1 MTQPVT
7 AYEQDMAEEP
17 AALRRFADSAPPA
30 GLAGLDLGRFDRIV
44 LTGMGGSD
52 CAAAPM
58 ELFLARAG
66 RPVWRV
72 LAGRLLEMLALVT
85 PKTLLIVTSQSGRS
99 GEIVA
104 LLDRLPQTAR
114 ALLIGITGDAH
125 SPLGRAAD
133 HVVLLHSGDEATVAT
148 KSYVN
153 TLAAF
158 HRLIALWRGEPD
170 ARAVADIRQAADSL
184 VAQAARD
191 GGAIE
196 SLAAR
201 ALSGR
206 MPRFAMIG
214 SGADTTTVVAGAMV
228 LKEAAK
234 IPAEG
239 YVGGAFRH
247 GPLELAG
254 PGLTALLFGTGGSE
268 DASLHRLARDVAAT
282 GSLVVTVAPS
292 AYSGS
297 EHLAIP
303 GSNEL
308 ERLVNGMYVV
318 QRFSVALGRATGI
331 VPGAFNY
338 GQKVTDQL

>member
-1 MTQPVT
+1 MTETLT
-7 AYEQDMAEEP
+7 AYEQDMAEQP
-17 AALRRFADSAPPA
+17 ASLRRFADS
-30 GLAGLDLGRFDRIV
+30 GLPEGLTDLDLSQFERII

-52 CAAAPM
+52 CTAAPM

-72 LAGRLLEMLALVT
+72 LAGRLLEITALVT

-104 LLDRLPQTAR
+104 LLDRLPRAAR
-114 ALLIGITGDAH
+114 GMIIGITGDAT
-125 SPLGRAAD
+125 SPLGQAAD
-133 HVVLLHSGDEATVAT
+133 HVVLLHCGSEATVAT

-158 HRLIALWRGEPD
+158 HRLIGLWRGEPD
-170 ARAVADIRQAADSL
+170 ARAVADIRQTADSL
-184 VAQAARD
+184 AAQAGR
-191 GGAIE
+191 GREAIE

-206 MPRFAMIG
+206 APRYATIG
-214 SGADTTTVVAGAMV
+214 SGADTTTVIAGAMV

-254 PGLTALLFGTGGSE
+254 PGLTAMLFGTGAAE
-268 DASLHRLARDVAAT
+268 DVSLHRLARDLSAT
-282 GSLVVTVAPS
+282 GSLVATVAPA
-292 AYSGS
+292 AYGGS

-303 GSNEL
+303 GSNDL
-308 ERLVNGMYVV
+308 ERLVHGMSVV
-318 QRFSVALGRATGI
+318 QRFSVALARASGI
-331 VPGAFNY
+331 VPGAFSY